1 MELRFSCCCPHN
13 VLPKVFILRNCRE
26 YIIDERRL
34 LMANIEEKK
43 TKAQNRENNT
53 GIYRNHKDGVAY
65 KLFSGKKE
73 SLSLYNCIMKTD
85 YTNPDELEVVTLNSA
100 IYIGR
105 KNDNAIILHF
115 NMLLTEFQTTFNPN
129 MPLRTLIYVANEYE
143 KYIAEHELNLYSEYI
158 QEIPTP
164 HFVTL
169 YYGSKEQ
176 PEKQILKLSNAYK
189 CKDESPELELMVTQY
204 NVNPSYNEELK
215 RRCPELDGY
224 IKYVEKTRK
233 YHRQGMTYE
242 EAVKKSV
249 DECIEEGILKEFFIK
264 NKAEVIS
271 MTIFEY
277 DEEEHMRL
285 EREEQYRKGEACGE
299 KRGIEIGEKKGRIF
313 GAIGIL
319 KDLGMSESEIENQI
333 RTKYKLN
340 KDEIEKYFKEY
351 TKQ

>member
-43 TKAQNRENNT
+43 TKAQTRENNT

-73 SLSLYNCIMKTD
+73 SLSLYNSIMKTEYAD
-85 YTNPDELEVVTLNSA
+85 PDELEVVTLNSA

-115 NMLLTEFQTTFNPN
+115 N

>member
-1 MELRFSCCCPHN
+1 
-13 VLPKVFILRNCRE
+13 
-26 YIIDERRL
+26 
-34 LMANIEEKK
+34 
-43 TKAQNRENNT
+43 
-53 GIYRNHKDGVAY
+53 
-65 KLFSGKKE
+65 
-73 SLSLYNCIMKTD
+73 
-85 YTNPDELEVVTLNSA
+85 
-100 IYIGR
+100 
-105 KNDNAIILHF
+105 
-115 NMLLTEFQTTFNPN
+115 MLLTEFQTTFNPN

-189 CKDESPELELMVTQY
+189 CKDENPELELMVTQY

-285 EREEQYRKGEACGE
+285 EREEQYRKGEEAGEVRGE

-319 KDLGMSESEIENQI
+319 KDLGMYESEIKNQI

>member
-43 TKAQNRENNT
+43 TKAQTRENNT

-129 MPLRTLIYVANEYE
+129 MPLRTLIYVANE
-143 KYIAEHELNLYSEYI
+143 
-158 QEIPTP
+158 
-164 HFVTL
+164 
-169 YYGSKEQ
+169 
-176 PEKQILKLSNAYK
+176 
-189 CKDESPELELMVTQY
+189 
-204 NVNPSYNEELK
+204 
-215 RRCPELDGY
+215 
-224 IKYVEKTRK
+224 
-233 YHRQGMTYE
+233 
-242 EAVKKSV
+242 
-249 DECIEEGILKEFFIK
+249 
-264 NKAEVIS
+264 
-271 MTIFEY
+271 
-277 DEEEHMRL
+277 
-285 EREEQYRKGEACGE
+285 
-299 KRGIEIGEKKGRIF
+299 
-313 GAIGIL
+313 
-319 KDLGMSESEIENQI
+319 
-333 RTKYKLN
+333 
-340 KDEIEKYFKEY
+340 
-351 TKQ
+351 

>member
-1 MELRFSCCCPHN
+1 
-13 VLPKVFILRNCRE
+13 
-26 YIIDERRL
+26 
-34 LMANIEEKK
+34 MADNNKK
-43 TKAQNRENNT
+43 TLSVQNKEHDLK
-53 GIYRNHKDGVAY
+53 IYRNHKDGVAY

-73 SLSLYNCIMKTD
+73 SLSLYNSIMKTD

-115 NMLLTEFQTTFNPN
+115 NMLLTEFQVTFNPN

-143 KYIAEHELNLYSEYI
+143 KYIAKNMLNLYSEYI
-158 QEIPTP
+158 QKIPTP

-176 PEKQILKLSNAYK
+176 PEKQILKLSEAYK
-189 CKDESPELELMVTQY
+189 CKTEAPELELMVTQY

-215 RRCPELDGY
+215 KRCPELDGY
-224 IKYVEKTRK
+224 IKYVDKTRK
-233 YHRQGMTYE
+233 YHKDGLTYE

-249 DECIEEGILKEFFIK
+249 DECIKENILRDFFTE

-277 DEEEHMRL
+277 DEEEHMKL
-285 EREEQYRKGEACGE
+285 EREEQYRNWRDLPNVMTYEKYKKITDKEHLNNIKKNPAKYLRESGKGFFVGKDGFVLALNEE
-299 KRGIEIGEKKGRIF
+299 
-313 GAIGIL
+313 L
-319 KDLGMSESEIENQI
+319 KDVIKEEVFKKHMKDILDY
-333 RTKYKLN
+333 RTMDYYRKR
-340 KDEIEKYFKEY
+340 Y
-351 TKQ
+351 TK

>member
-1 MELRFSCCCPHN
+1 M
-13 VLPKVFILRNCRE
+13 
-26 YIIDERRL
+26 
-34 LMANIEEKK
+34 
-43 TKAQNRENNT
+43 ENNNNKASKT
-53 GIYRNHKDGVAY
+53 HIYRNHKDGVAY

-73 SLSLYNCIMKTD
+73 SLSLYNCIMETD
-85 YTNPDELEVVTLNSA
+85 YKDPDELEIVTLNSA

-143 KYIAEHELNLYSEYI
+143 KYIAQNQLNLYSEYI

-164 HFVTL
+164 YFVTL

-176 PEKQILKLSNAYK
+176 PEMQKLKLSDAYK
-189 CKDESPELELMVTQY
+189 CKTNSPELELTMTQY
-204 NVNPSYNEELK
+204 NVNPRYNEKMKE
-215 RRCPELDGY
+215 RCPELDGY
-224 IKYVEKTRK
+224 IKYVDKTRK
-233 YHRQGMTYE
+233 YHKDGMTYE

-249 DECIEEGILKEFFIK
+249 DECIEENILKEFFIK

-285 EREEQYRKGEACGE
+285 EREEQYRKGEEKGE
-299 KRGIEIGEKKGRIF
+299 ERGENKKLKEQIKKKLVKGKTIPQIADDLEEEEQTIKKLIE
-313 GAIGIL
+313 
-319 KDLGMSESEIENQI
+319 
-333 RTKYKLN
+333 
-340 KDEIEKYFKEY
+340 EIEKKNG
-351 TKQ
+351 

>member
-1 MELRFSCCCPHN
+1 MTN
-13 VLPKVFILRNCRE
+13 N
-26 YIIDERRL
+26 
-34 LMANIEEKK
+34 EEKK
-43 TKAQNRENNT
+43 IKAQNRENNT

-169 YYGSKEQ
+169 YYGSTKQ
-176 PEKQILKLSNAYK
+176 PEKQILKLSSAYK
-189 CKDESPELELMVTQY
+189 CKGENPELELMVTQY

-215 RRCPELDGY
+215 RRCPELDGQ
-224 IKYVEKTRK
+224 IVTV
-233 YHRQGMTYE
+233 QP
-242 EAVKKSV
+242 
-249 DECIEEGILKEFFIK
+249 
-264 NKAEVIS
+264 
-271 MTIFEY
+271 
-277 DEEEHMRL
+277 
-285 EREEQYRKGEACGE
+285 Q
-299 KRGIEIGEKKGRIF
+299 
-313 GAIGIL
+313 
-319 KDLGMSESEIENQI
+319 KD
-333 RTKYKLN
+333 K
-340 KDEIEKYFKEY
+340 
-351 TKQ
+351 

>member
-1 MELRFSCCCPHN
+1 MGKRHSLTNKNTEQDN
-13 VLPKVFILRNCRE
+13 NNNYRNGSKE
-26 YIIDERRL
+26 
-34 LMANIEEKK
+34 
-43 TKAQNRENNT
+43 T

-73 SLSLYNCIMKTD
+73 SLSLYNSIMKTD

-129 MPLRTLIYVANEYE
+129 M
-143 KYIAEHELNLYSEYI
+143 
-158 QEIPTP
+158 PTP

-242 EAVKKSV
+242 EAVRKSV
-249 DECIEEGILKEFFIK
+249 DECIEEGILKEFFVK

-285 EREEQYRKGEACGE
+285 EREEQYRKGEEAGE
-299 KRGIEIGEKKGRIF
+299 VRGEKKGRIF

-319 KDLGMSESEIENQI
+319 KDLGMSESEIENKI